1 MGEDDSVC
9 VLLANKTECV
19 GSCVYADTV
28 YVSIIVHMWC
38 NVYVG
43 AFAFVFMCTKRH
55 YVVSVCVCERVCV
68 HMCVYLLAVA

>member
-1 MGEDDSVC
+1 MYVC

-28 YVSIIVHMWC
+28 YVSVIVHMWC

-43 AFAFVFMCTKRH
+43 AFAFVFMCTKQH
-55 YVVSVCVCERVCV
+55 YVVSVCVCVCV
-68 HMCVYLLAVA
+68 CVCVSVCVYLLAVA